1 MKDSASKKIGGEIR
15 RPRLSLSLLHTRCG
29 THEAANTQGH
39 AHSCTCTYCSTEESQ
54 AEQRGRVSGRHS
66 VLEMDLEGKEEG
78 SRHDRQLEIPREG
91 HLSFVF
97 LLMLTFWEAAV
108 LASETNG

>member
-1 MKDSASKKIGGEIR
+1 M
-15 RPRLSLSLLHTRCG
+15 LVT
-29 THEAANTQGH
+29 
-39 AHSCTCTYCSTEESQ
+39 
-54 AEQRGRVSGRHS
+54 V
-66 VLEMDLEGKEEG
+66 EEG